1 MIHIIIPVHNRI
13 KLTLKCL
20 RSLKQQINF
29 KKLNIFIVDD
39 GSTDKTRHYV
49 KKNFPKVNILNGDGS
64 LYWGGAIRFGIECAL
79 KNGNKKD
86 WILILSN
93 DVELK
98 CNTIQELIFL
108 ADKYKRKA
116 LVGALSV
123 NFKDKAT
130 IIKSGTIVR
139 SWFFN
144 ITEHIY
150 KGQKLKTIN
159 NLKPV
164 EVDFLTGRCLLHPI
178 EVFSKAGNYNSQR
191 FRHYGGDDE
200 FTMRVKKYG
209 FSSFL
214 CPSSVVYLH
223 ENLKIYK
230 KKNIRNL
237 YYYLF
242 NIKSSLNIL
251 NKFYLS
257 IAVVPIHSIVS
268 YYIIGILK
276 SFYLFFK
283 IKR

>member
-1 MIHIIIPVHNRI
+1 M
-13 KLTLKCL
+13 
-20 RSLKQQINF
+20 
-29 KKLNIFIVDD
+29 
-39 GSTDKTRHYV
+39 
-49 KKNFPKVNILNGDGS
+49 
-64 LYWGGAIRFGIECAL
+64 
-79 KNGNKKD
+79 
-86 WILILSN
+86 
-93 DVELK
+93 
-98 CNTIQELIFL
+98 
-108 ADKYKRKA
+108 
-116 LVGALSV
+116 
-123 NFKDKAT
+123 
-130 IIKSGTIVR
+130 
-139 SWFFN
+139 
-144 ITEHIY
+144 
-150 KGQKLKTIN
+150 
-159 NLKPV
+159 
-164 EVDFLTGRCLLHPI
+164 LHPI